1 MDTKMNLIDPEKVRR
16 VAVIGTGA
24 IGGGWVA
31 HFLRRGMEV
40 CVYDPG
46 PEAET
51 RLREMIDDVWP
62 TLERL
67 GLGKCA
73 SPDRLTFASEISD
86 AVTHADFVQE
96 NTPEREGFKNEIIRE
111 IDAATS
117 PSVVIASST
126 SGVPM
131 TKMQQG
137 CLHPDRCVVG
147 HPFNPPYLIPLVE
160 VVGGEQ
166 TDPQVVDWAMD
177 FYALMGKRP
186 LKLDRELP
194 GFLANRLIEA
204 VWREA
209 LHLVSEGLASVEE
222 IDIAMTQGPA
232 LRWAIIG
239 PCLTFHLAGGE
250 GGMDYFLEHFG
261 PALKLPWTYMDAPE
275 LTPEL
280 RQCMVEGCE
289 QVTAGKSIKELIR
302 ERDDRL
308 IAILKALENPST

>member
-1 MDTKMNLIDPEKVRR
+1 MGAKMNLLDPTKVRG
-16 VAVIGTGA
+16 VAVIGTGV

-31 HFLRRGMEV
+31 HFLRLGLDV
-40 CVYDPG
+40 GVYDPG

-51 RLREMIDDVWP
+51 RLREMIDDAWP

-67 GLGKCA
+67 GLGKGA

-137 CLHPDRCVVG
+137 CRHPDRCVVG

-186 LKLDRELP
+186 LKLERELP

-250 GGMDYFLEHFG
+250 GGMEYFLDHFG

-280 RQCMVEGCE
+280 RKCMVEGCE

>member
-1 MDTKMNLIDPEKVRR
+1 MNLIDPEKVRR